1 MVIVEGS
8 VEELERRFVR
18 EKEAKSLVLEFEKKL
33 RISLQR
39 MPTLKG
45 PIELAKVDSVE
56 IFLLNKKPLFA
67 RIYNELFPTL
77 VTAQLLSDL
86 PKATVNMGAVPYVCN
101 GADVMAPGLIGFE
114 GDFEKGDVVIVLDER
129 HQKPIAVTLALHNKE
144 EAKELQRGRVLKNVH
159 YVGDKVWKA
168 ITQLGK

>member
-1 MVIVEGS
+1 VA
-8 VEELERRFVR
+8 ELERRFVR
-18 EKEAKSLVLEFEKKL
+18 EKEARSLVLELQKKL
-33 RISLQR
+33 RMSLQR

-45 PIELAKVDSVE
+45 PIELAKVNSVE
-56 IFLLNKKPLFA
+56 IFLINKKPLFA
-67 RIYNELFPTL
+67 KVYNELFPTL
-77 VTAQLLSDL
+77 VTMQLLSDL

-114 GDFEKGDVVIVLDER
+114 GDFEKGDMVVVLDER
-129 HQKPIAVTLALHNKE
+129 HQKPIAITLALHSKKE
-144 EAKELQRGRVLKNVH
+144 AGRLQRGRVLKNVH